1 MKKLYLFLALIL
13 MAGSISAQRMVQ
25 GVLRSDLPAEKQKA
39 ALMSARSNRT
49 FSFDSIDF
57 WVGDGENRAAIVL
70 TWHDTDKTV
79 PDNMVWGYRWS
90 ADVDTISGLSLFESV
105 MKADPRLVGLVQYTG
120 SMGYTINGIG
130 YCEPR
135 ATSMQISFQ
144 LDSAKA
150 HVSYTYPDNAATL
163 ARTAI
168 NQGKSSGVIY
178 HHLVQM
184 EQVILLMI
192 MTIGWLR
199 LRQLT
204 TGSLVGIPVIGVIS
218 FVIPILKIS
227 LIPDTGHQAE
237 KSRMVLGM
245 LGAGIV
251 LWERH
256 REQNRVII

>member
-1 MKKLYLFLALIL
+1 M
-13 MAGSISAQRMVQ
+13 
-25 GVLRSDLPAEKQKA
+25 
-39 ALMSARSNRT
+39 
-49 FSFDSIDF
+49 
-57 WVGDGENRAAIVL
+57 
-70 TWHDTDKTV
+70 
-79 PDNMVWGYRWS
+79 
-90 ADVDTISGLSLFESV
+90 
-105 MKADPRLVGLVQYTG
+105 LV
-120 SMGYTINGIG
+120 
-130 YCEPR
+130 
-135 ATSMQISFQ
+135 
-144 LDSAKA
+144 
-150 HVSYTYPDNAATL
+150 YTYPDNAATL

-178 HHLVQM
+178 SIHLVQM

>member
-70 TWHDTDKTV
+70 TWHDTNKTV

-90 ADVDTISGLSLFESV
+90 ADVDTISGLSLFEAV
-105 MKADPRLVGLVQYTG
+105 MKADPRLIGLVQYTG
-120 SMGYTINGIG
+120 WMGSTINGIG
-130 YCEPR
+130 YSEFR
-135 ATSMQISFQ
+135 SDVEVTFDYEGA
-144 LDSAKA
+144 SAKFK
-150 HVSYTYPDNAATL
+150 YPYDKETTEEMAAT
-163 ARTAI
+163 AI
-168 NQGKSSGVIY
+168 SEGEDDGVIY
-178 HHLVQM
+178 HPLMQIF
-184 EQVILLMI
+184 QVVHIMI
-192 MTIGWLR
+192 MTIG
-199 LRQLT
+199 QLQQHQMFI
-204 TGSLVGIPVIGVIS
+204 GSLVGIPVIGVIS

>member
-1 MKKLYLFLALIL
+1 VLFI
-13 MAGSISAQRMVQ
+13 I
-25 GVLRSDLPAEKQKA
+25 
-39 ALMSARSNRT
+39 
-49 FSFDSIDF
+49 
-57 WVGDGENRAAIVL
+57 
-70 TWHDTDKTV
+70 
-79 PDNMVWGYRWS
+79 
-90 ADVDTISGLSLFESV
+90 
-105 MKADPRLVGLVQYTG
+105 
-120 SMGYTINGIG
+120 
-130 YCEPR
+130 
-135 ATSMQISFQ
+135 
-144 LDSAKA
+144 
-150 HVSYTYPDNAATL
+150 
-163 ARTAI
+163 
-168 NQGKSSGVIY
+168 
-178 HHLVQM
+178 HLVQM